1 MTETAEEAADAL
13 IQRGTMPAPTPT
25 ARRAARS
32 QLIRI
37 LAEKLVREALSE
49 RKPDASAQHE

>member
-1 MTETAEEAADAL
+1 MTGTAEETTAGDT
-13 IQRGTMPAPTPT
+13 QRVTMPTPTPT

-49 RKPDASAQHE
+49 RKPDATAQHE